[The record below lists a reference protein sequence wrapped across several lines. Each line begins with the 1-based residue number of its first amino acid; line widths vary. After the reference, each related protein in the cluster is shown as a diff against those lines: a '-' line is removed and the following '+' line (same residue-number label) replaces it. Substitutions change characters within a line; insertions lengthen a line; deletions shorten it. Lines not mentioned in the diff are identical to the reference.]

1 MPNSRLYHHQR
12 NANIPVSSA
21 TTLMC
26 SSYWSMKIWSSHWC
40 GNHVYMYTVSSPP
53 HLHCIIY
60 VSNIHCW
67 WQCWSASI
75 CCGSFHDCNHV
86 GRLVSI
92 VSLIVWYIAAAPLL
106 ARFDRPFVISSEYSY
121 VRFFIVLLKLRRRW
135 RKSYASMPVLAN
147 AMCYCFSLPS
157 TMTTT
162 GFLFFSFQ
170 LPGLCGSGAY
180 ISPPQTTVT
189 VEESWTKWR
198 QLQWHKCFEA
208 GPIEG
213 DTSLLRI

>member
-1 MPNSRLYHHQR
+1 MPPCRRHQSLTIWSLLTHMLFSLCQT
-12 NANIPVSSA
+12 ANCI
-21 TTLMC
+21 TTREPRIYPCHRPQLWC
-26 SSYWSMKIWSSHWC
+26 VHLIGQCKIWSSHWC
-40 GNHVYMYTVSSPP
+40 GNHVYMYTVSSSP
-53 HLHCIIY
+53 HLHCIY

-135 RKSYASMPVLAN
+135 RKS
-147 AMCYCFSLPS
+147 
-157 TMTTT
+157 
-162 GFLFFSFQ
+162 
-170 LPGLCGSGAY
+170 
-180 ISPPQTTVT
+180 
-189 VEESWTKWR
+189 
-198 QLQWHKCFEA
+198 
-208 GPIEG
+208 
-213 DTSLLRI
+213 